1 MQIQQINKV
10 KGLINISNK
19 AGYLIIG
26 ADNLK
31 NYKKKLY
38 LIIYSNIHGR
48 NLEKIVNTCKNA
60 LNCEIIELDEQEFQ
74 KVVTIENC
82 KIVGVKNLG
91 LSQEII
97 KIVRGE

>member
-1 MQIQQINKV
+1 MQTQQINKI

-31 NYKKKLY
+31 NYRKKLY
-38 LIIYSNIHGR
+38 LIIYSNNSGK
-48 NLEKIVNTCKNA
+48 NLQKIAYTCKSY
-60 LNCEIIELDEQEFQ
+60 LGCEMIELDEQDFE
-74 KVVTIENC
+74 KIVSIENC
-82 KIVGVKNLG
+82 KIVGIKNLG